1 MLNIEIGIRIF
12 GGVTEIFW
20 KNEKTVTWKV

>member
-1 MLNIEIGIRIF
+1 MLIIEIGIRIF

-20 KNEKTVTWKV
+20 KSEKTVTWKV